1 MEIYYHAKFL
11 KNYHKRIAS
20 SSKLKRLVK
29 KKISLF
35 LKNPFDV
42 VLKNHSLK
50 GKKKGLRS
58 FSVSPDLRIIY
69 QEISKTT
76 IVFLDIGSHNQ
87 VY

>member
-11 KNYHKRIAS
+11 KNYRKRIACFP
-20 SSKLKRLVK
+20 KLKKLVK
-29 KKISLF
+29 GKIKLF
-35 LKNPFDV
+35 LKNPFNA
-42 VLKNHSLK
+42 VLKNHLLK

-69 QEISKTT
+69 QEISKTKV
-76 IVFLDIGSHNQ
+76 IFLDIGSHNQ